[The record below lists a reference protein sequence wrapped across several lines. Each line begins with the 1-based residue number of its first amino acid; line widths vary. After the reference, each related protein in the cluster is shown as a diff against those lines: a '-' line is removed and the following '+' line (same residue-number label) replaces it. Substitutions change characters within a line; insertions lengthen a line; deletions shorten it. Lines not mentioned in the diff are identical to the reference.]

1 MATLEKIRSKGA
13 LLVIVIGLA
22 LLAFIIGDFLNSS
35 SSFFN
40 QSREKIAVV
49 GDEDINIHE
58 FSAAVDQMTEVY
70 KIETGQTDLNEQ
82 TLSQLRAS
90 VWENMVNEKIFVCRS
105 QETRID
111 SECRRAFRS
120 VNRKN
125 IHPLISSASR
135 IYGSERAV

>member
-58 FSAAVDQMTEVY
+58 FSAAVEDR
-70 KIETGQTDLNEQ
+70 K
-82 TLSQLRAS
+82 S
-90 VWENMVNEKIFVCRS
+90 VV
-105 QETRID
+105 
-111 SECRRAFRS
+111 
-120 VNRKN
+120 
-125 IHPLISSASR
+125 
-135 IYGSERAV
+135 